1 MSSKGR
7 SFYISVFVMSSSSA
21 TTLNPSGA
29 IAASRLSDYWELTK
43 PRLSLMNVVT
53 AALGYFAAGPEVSLP
68 VFSALLVGT
77 AMAAFGAGVLNMWWE
92 RDADA
97 KMERTAGRP
106 IPSGRVTPAAAL
118 VFGLVLSFG
127 GVGLLAF
134 GVNLTASALTA
145 ATVLLYILAYT
156 PLKRVTPWATEL
168 GSVPGALPPLIGWIA
183 AGAGF
188 SGLGWVL
195 FAFLFA
201 WQIPHFMAI
210 SWMAKDDYARGGF
223 ATLSV
228 IDETG
233 RRVSLKALVW
243 TVLMVGI
250 SFLPLHYGGFGYLFI
265 VASAMLGL
273 YMLKSAWDFFAGA
286 DRYVSGRRL
295 FFATIAYLP
304 AYLMVLVVDR
314 FVI

>member
-1 MSSKGR
+1 L
-7 SFYISVFVMSSSSA
+7 VFGFFMASTV
-21 TTLNPSGA
+21 TTLTPSSVSVA
-29 IAASRLSDYWELTK
+29 TRWSDYWELTK

-53 AALGYFAAGPEVSLP
+53 AALGYFAAGPEISLT
-68 VFSALLVGT
+68 VFGSLLLGT
-77 AMAAFGAGVLNMWWE
+77 ALAAFGAGVLNMWWE

-106 IPSGRVTPAAAL
+106 IPSGRVTPEAAL
-118 VFGLVLSFG
+118 VFGVVLCLG

-134 GVNLTASALTA
+134 GVNFTASLLTA

-210 SWMAKDDYARGGF
+210 SWMSKEDYARGGF

-228 IDETG
+228 SDKSG
-233 RRVSLKALVW
+233 RSVARKAFLW
-243 TVLMVGI
+243 TILMVLV
-250 SFLPLHYGGFGYLFI
+250 SFLPLFYGGFGFLFI
-265 VASAMLGL
+265 LSSSLLAL
-273 YMLKSAWDFFAGA
+273 YVLKMAWDFYLGA
-286 DRYVSGRRL
+286 DRQLSARRL

>member
-1 MSSKGR
+1 MSSTT
-7 SFYISVFVMSSSSA
+7 A

-29 IAASRLSDYWELTK
+29 IAATRLSDYWELTK

-53 AALGYFAAGPEVSLP
+53 AALGYFAAGPEVSLS
-68 VFSALLVGT
+68 VFGALLGGT
-77 AMAAFGAGVLNMWWE
+77 AMAAFGAGALNMWWE

-106 IPSGRVTPAAAL
+106 IPSGRVTPGAAL
-118 VFGLVLSFG
+118 VFGMALSFG

-134 GVNLTASALTA
+134 GVNLIASVLTA
-145 ATVLLYILAYT
+145 TTVLLYILAYT

-168 GSVPGALPPLIGWIA
+168 GSVPGALPPLIGWVA

-201 WQIPHFMAI
+201 WQTPHFMAI
-210 SWMAKDDYARGGF
+210 SWMSKDDYARGGF
-223 ATLSV
+223 ATLST
-228 IDETG
+228 IDKTG
-233 RRVSLKALVW
+233 LRVARKSLIW
-243 TVLMVGI
+243 TVLMIGI
-250 SFLPLHYGGFGYLFI
+250 SFMPLYYGGFGYLFI
-265 VASAMLGL
+265 IATSLLAL
-273 YMLKSAWDFFAGA
+273 YMLKSAWEFLVGQ
-286 DRYVSGRRL
+286 DRHVAGRRL

>member
-1 MSSKGR
+1 
-7 SFYISVFVMSSSSA
+7 
-21 TTLNPSGA
+21 
-29 IAASRLSDYWELTK
+29 
-43 PRLSLMNVVT
+43 MNVVT
-53 AALGYFAAGPEVSLP
+53 AALGYFAAGPEISLTVFVSL
-68 VFSALLVGT
+68 LMGT

-97 KMERTAGRP
+97 KMERTANRP
-106 IPSGRVTPAAAL
+106 IPSGRVTPNAAL
-118 VFGLVLSFG
+118 VFGLGLSMA
-127 GVGLLAF
+127 GVGLLAL

-168 GSVPGALPPLIGWIA
+168 GAVPGALPPLIGWIA

-210 SWMAKDDYARGGF
+210 SWMAKEDYTKGGF
-223 ATLSV
+223 ATLSA
-228 IDETG
+228 IDKTG
-233 RRVSLKALVW
+233 LRVARKSFLW
-243 TVLMVGI
+243 TLLMIGI
-250 SFLPLHYGGFGYLFI
+250 SFLPLSYGGFGILFI
-265 VASAMLGL
+265 CATTLLSL
-273 YMLKSAWDFFAGA
+273 YMLKAAWAFLFAS
-286 DRYVSGRRL
+286 DRQLNGRRL